1 MPDFSPPVHFGIC
14 TGNIFMGIV
23 GSDDMQ
29 HSRKEIV
36 MLGET
41 MEKAFL
47 LMQTATKVYGRI
59 YVDYETKA
67 EASHHIEFKYIE
79 HI

>member
-1 MPDFSPPVHFGIC
+1 
-14 TGNIFMGIV
+14 
-23 GSDDMQ
+23 
-29 HSRKEIV
+29 
-36 MLGET
+36 